1 MLPTCNPVQSSALGK
16 PTIKFLDTTAID
28 CVQQQLLNR
37 EILVSG
43 GELLS
48 ISSELV
54 KRIHN
59 GTTVKHVVIHD
70 LAMDANKA
78 INKMVAKL
86 HNRPPYLTAVAV
98 LRELQQHIQTR

>member
-1 MLPTCNPVQSSALGK
+1 M
-16 PTIKFLDTTAID
+16 
-28 CVQQQLLNR
+28 
-37 EILVSG
+37 
-43 GELLS
+43 
-48 ISSELV
+48 
-54 KRIHN
+54 
-59 GTTVKHVVIHD
+59 KHVVIHD